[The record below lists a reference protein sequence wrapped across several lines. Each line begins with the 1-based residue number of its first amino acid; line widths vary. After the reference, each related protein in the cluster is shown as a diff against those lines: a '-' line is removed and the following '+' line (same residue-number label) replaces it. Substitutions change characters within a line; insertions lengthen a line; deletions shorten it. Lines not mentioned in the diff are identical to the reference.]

1 MNWSAKR
8 SKYHNETVTVDG
20 IRYDSKNEML
30 RHNFLKMMEQAGEIS
45 NLRYHVKYE
54 LIPAITEDVVVHL
67 KTKDK
72 IVTKTVQTAIF
83 YECDFVYTISSNG
96 EEVYED
102 FKGVETDVFKLK
114 KKLFFWRYGKH
125 IYTSRATNDMITT
138 KK

>member
-1 MNWSAKR
+1 
-8 SKYHNETVTVDG
+8 
-20 IRYDSKNEML
+20 
-30 RHNFLKMMEQAGEIS
+30 MEQAGEIS
-45 NLRYHVKYE
+45 NLRYHVNFE

-72 IVTKTVQTAIF
+72 IVTKTIQTAIF

-125 IYTSRATNDMITT
+125 VYTSRATNDMITT
-138 KK
+138 KKIN